1 MGRYG
6 GGKCRKS
13 LPASGNRILAR
24 DNRYNGAMTRTRKH
38 PGTMTARQF
47 AKAVERLNVTPA
59 TLDRAWRVL
68 VEGKTAREVAESD
81 GVTKSLI

>member
-1 MGRYG
+1 
-6 GGKCRKS
+6 
-13 LPASGNRILAR
+13 
-24 DNRYNGAMTRTRKH
+24 
-38 PGTMTARQF
+38 MTARQF

-81 GVTKSLI
+81 GVTKSLIYHAIYTVQPLSNVRWRHWPR